1 MSINGELSMTRLLS
15 VKELADLL
23 QVSVYSIYAWH
34 RKGQGPSAIRIGNR
48 VRFHPSDVIEWLE
61 EEREK
66 TNLAAEKGG
75 VWGRHTDEL
84 KARLKKRVDSP
95 RAW

>member
-1 MSINGELSMTRLLS
+1 MSTKGDLSMTRLLS
-15 VKELADLL
+15 VKELAGLL

-34 RKGQGPSAIRIGNR
+34 KNGQGPKAIRIGSR

-66 TNLAAEKGG
+66 THLAVEKDRVCGQ
-75 VWGRHTDEL
+75 HTDDL
-84 KARLKKRVDSP
+84 KARLNKRVQSP
-95 RAW
+95 KAW